1 MADDGT
7 RWSHTSGEA
16 GGLNKLTTNYEIVRS
31 SGENAKKDR
40 EERRKKREQ
49 REEEEAKEKEAKE
62 KGQSK

>member
-1 MADDGT
+1 MKLIPLTAFQ
-7 RWSHTSGEA
+7 
-16 GGLNKLTTNYEIVRS
+16 KLTTNYDIIRS

-49 REEEEAKEKEAKE
+49 REEEEAKEKEAKD